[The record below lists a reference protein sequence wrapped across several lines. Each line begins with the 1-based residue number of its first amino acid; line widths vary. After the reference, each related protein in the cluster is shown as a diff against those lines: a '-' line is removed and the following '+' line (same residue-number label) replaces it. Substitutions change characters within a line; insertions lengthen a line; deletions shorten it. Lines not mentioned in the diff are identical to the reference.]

1 MRKLPILIVIIM
13 LVFLGVGL
21 SSNTI
26 MAEEEET
33 SIANVLLDNEM
44 VTVTENI
51 RHPGT
56 LTPMHT
62 HEKPYVAYF
71 FNECKLQITT
81 PKGGTKVKDI
91 PAGKVVFSK
100 GVTHEVKV
108 LGNRDLHTL
117 HVQFK

>member
-1 MRKLPILIVIIM
+1 MKKLNIVIVGFL
-13 LVFLGVGL
+13 LVFLGVGYTT
-21 SSNTI
+21 NTVF
-26 MAEEEET
+26 AEEEDT
-33 SIANVLLDNEM
+33 SIANVLLDNEK

-71 FNECKLQITT
+71 FNACKLQITT